1 MYAEQADDTIRFV
14 PLSSPLR
21 LMQKGKLFRLWDP
34 SDVDDINVPL
44 LSEKGHFIGWD
55 VPPASSNI
63 YCKRAEVFL
72 YVPGLTTIRFG
83 RARCLRV
90 EGHRKECCTVCDF
103 LP

>member
-34 SDVDDINVPL
+34 SDVNDINVPL

-63 YCKRAEVFL
+63 YCKRAEVFW
-72 YVPGLTTIRFG
+72 YVVSRIDHDKVRSGSVSPS
-83 RARCLRV
+83 
-90 EGHRKECCTVCDF
+90 RKA
-103 LP
+103 